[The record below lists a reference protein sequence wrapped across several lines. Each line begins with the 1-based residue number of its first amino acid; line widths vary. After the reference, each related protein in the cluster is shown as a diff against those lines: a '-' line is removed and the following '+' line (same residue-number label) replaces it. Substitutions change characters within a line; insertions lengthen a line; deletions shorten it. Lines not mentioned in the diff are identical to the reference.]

1 MIFETQTPLLH
12 FLNLKLIIM
21 KRIITLTIIVIFS
34 MHSYA
39 QNLGSL
45 AQKAGIVNQLMKS
58 ADIDKTKALGGAGAL
73 FGMAKENLNAD
84 DFSSVTNAVPEMS
97 QMLDAVPALGGKTST
112 FAAAATSLAGMPKV
126 LAVFDKLGISQDKVS
141 LFTPILINYVEKK
154 GGKLLSDKLAKSF
167 Q

>member
-1 MIFETQTPLLH
+1 
-12 FLNLKLIIM
+12 M

-39 QNLGSL
+39 QNMGIL
-45 AQKAGIVNQLMKS
+45 AEKADLVSQIMNTTGV
-58 ADIDKTKALGGAGAL
+58 DKTQALGGAGAL
-73 FGMAKENLNAD
+73 FGMAKENLNAE

-97 QMLDAVPALGGKTST
+97 KMLDAVPALGGKTST

-126 LAVFDKLGISQDKVS
+126 LAAFDKLGISQDKVS
-141 LFTPILINYVEKK
+141 LFTPILVNYVEKK